1 MFFQLRERH
10 RTERLERESAEEAL
24 GAAQEENVR
33 LRAGSDEMLAEMCRM
48 REMMNK
54 KEEELDEMREKARE
68 REEEIA
74 ELNRSAP
81 LIYYWDSIGKIN
93 L

>member
-1 MFFQLRERH
+1 
-10 RTERLERESAEEAL
+10 
-24 GAAQEENVR
+24 
-33 LRAGSDEMLAEMCRM
+33 M
-48 REMMNK
+48 REAMNK